1 MTRGNQRDLAREKNM
16 KKLMEQKKKAGA
28 GAREAN
34 AGLSTDARMSR
45 DAEVMRLKQEKAA
58 AKKAAEDA
66 AKAAD
71 AKKVKK
77 IDPLKMLLLDSFMA
91 LGARCTI
98 LYWK

>member
-45 DAEVMRLKQEKAA
+45 DAEVMRLIRSKCKR
-58 AKKAAEDA
+58 
-66 AKAAD
+66 
-71 AKKVKK
+71 
-77 IDPLKMLLLDSFMA
+77 LLLDSFMA